1 MVSLALEYQKKE
13 LTFQVNS
20 FELPE
25 MLSKYNAWADL
36 IIKVLMY
43 EKGTF
48 PDTPDLG
55 LGIHKSHYQDL
66 NAYATKLKTDLEYQ
80 LSTYLPDIPV
90 HSMDVYG
97 KATEYGHLLVIGIE
111 FLNDDGTI
119 QPLYLKGM
127 KKQNSKFFDFEI
139 NF

>member
-1 MVSLALEYQKKE
+1 MALEYQKKE

-48 PDTPDLG
+48 PDIPDLG
-55 LGIHKSHYQDL
+55 LGIHKAHYQDL
-66 NAYATKLKTDLEYQ
+66 TSFANRLKSDLEYQ
-80 LSTYLPDIPV
+80 LTTYLPDIPV
-90 HSMDVYG
+90 NGMDVYG
-97 KATEYGHLLVIGIE
+97 TQTQNGQLLVIGIE

-119 QPLYLKGM
+119 VPLYLKGS
-127 KKQNSKFFDFEI
+127 KKENSRFFDFEI